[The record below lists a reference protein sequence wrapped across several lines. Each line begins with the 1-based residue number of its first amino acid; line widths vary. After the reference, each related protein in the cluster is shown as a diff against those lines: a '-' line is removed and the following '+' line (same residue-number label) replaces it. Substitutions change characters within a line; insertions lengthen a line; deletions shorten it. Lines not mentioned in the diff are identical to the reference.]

1 MRFALGRIVATR
13 NCLNHLVSIGAS
25 ALPYLDRHQR
35 GDWGNLGSSDKQANE
50 DALLHGGR
58 VLSKYLL
65 KDGTPI
71 YVITEADRSY
81 TTVMLVGDY

>member
-1 MRFALGRIVATR
+1 MRFALGRVVATR

-25 ALPYLDRHQR
+25 AVPYLERHQR
-35 GDWGNLGSSDKQANE
+35 GDWGNLGTSDKQANE
-50 DALLHGGR
+50 QALKDGGR
-58 VLSKYLL
+58 ILSKYLL